1 MRHHRHVEDH
11 QPPVI
16 ELLAPQWPTGS
27 SSRRDTIIGSP
38 TQRDVEQALQ
48 HLDGKEFNDL
58 YLNTADSL
66 TYLGVCGGAG
76 RYMVTLTEHHERFA
90 QLLNTQDSSNTQEA
104 IMCGGQRTRFPRRHL
119 VDLQTALTAAV
130 HYVDTAQAAPTLSW
144 EWYS

>member
-11 QPPVI
+11 QSPAI
-16 ELLAPQWPTGS
+16 ELVAPQWPTRG
-27 SSRRDTIIGSP
+27 SSRRDTIIGLP
-38 TQRDVEQALQ
+38 TRRDVEQALH

-90 QLLNTQDSSNTQEA
+90 QLLNTRDPSDTQET
-104 IMCGGQRTRFPRRHL
+104 IMCGGQRSRFPRRHL

-130 HYVDTAQAAPTLSW
+130 HYLDTAQAAPTLSW